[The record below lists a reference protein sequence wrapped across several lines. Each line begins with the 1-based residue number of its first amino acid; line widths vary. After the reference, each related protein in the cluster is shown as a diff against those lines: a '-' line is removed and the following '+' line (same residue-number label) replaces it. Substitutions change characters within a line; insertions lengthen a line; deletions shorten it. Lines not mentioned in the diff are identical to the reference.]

1 MKGDGDWHNKE
12 GKDNYKHQK
21 SGENIRGDMQ
31 TVNEGANGGKIR
43 TNRTSTADKSNMV
56 TVSVEPEEDELSGIL
71 FEERKRQ
78 RNEKHD
84 TIRKNHGEIGLE
96 AIGYWL
102 LAWSLGQLGLAANN
116 STTADNDKY
125 TITADNDKY
134 RQTSK
139 TMDVDGP
146 SENQTPLQEATQTD
160 EKIHV
165 NLEEEGVK
173 CDDKDDDKGKK
184 ISVVWDYFNR
194 IIGCPIGKEKAKCSL
209 CNVIIGCYSR
219 NGTSAMMNH
228 LKTVCPKSPLRNNL
242 DKLQKTLQFEKISKE
257 DKLCT
262 VKAHTFNQER
272 WNSTY
277 TMLEVSVKYEGAF
290 IRMVIEDN
298 DYEAFFKVNE
308 LEVVG
313 ENSKKKKKKVV
324 EGPPLYDDFCNVNRF
339 IKVQEAIMRLCS
351 SEDILMRDM
360 AKRMKDKV
368 SLSAFELGIRMVR
381 TIQKA
386 PVVLDP
392 RYKMSYIEFCFA
404 KIYGKGSGK
413 HVIMKD
419 KVSKTLH
426 ELFDYYMHLK
436 GHENSSPKP
445 KTNQPDQSWQDDFGK
460 YMEDGSEGGVSS
472 VASEAAFSTGGR
484 TIDAYRS
491 SLSPKTAEALVC
503 SQDWLRNSE
512 SVTDLRGEPDEYLQ
526 HEKLENEEVKFVGKS
541 FNYLDIDE

>member
-1 MKGDGDWHNKE
+1 MPN
-12 GKDNYKHQK
+12 
-21 SGENIRGDMQ
+21 S
-31 TVNEGANGGKIR
+31 
-43 TNRTSTADKSNMV
+43 
-56 TVSVEPEEDELSGIL
+56 LL
-71 FEERKRQ
+71 Q
-78 RNEKHD
+78 R
-84 TIRKNHGEIGLE
+84 I
-96 AIGYWL
+96 A
-102 LAWSLGQLGLAANN
+102 AANN
-116 STTADNDKY
+116 STTAGNDKY
-125 TITADNDKY
+125 TTTADNDKY
-134 RQTSK
+134 SQASE
-139 TMDVDGP
+139 TMDADGP
-146 SENQTPLQEATQTD
+146 SENQTPLQEAAQTD

-184 ISVVWDYFNR
+184 SSVVWDYFNR
-194 IIGCPIGKEKAKCSL
+194 ITGCPVGKEKAKCSL

-242 DKLQKTLQFEKISKE
+242 DKLQKTLQFEKITKE
-257 DKLCT
+257 DKLRT
-262 VKAHTFNQER
+262 VKAHTFNQVR

-277 TMLEVSVKYEGAF
+277 TMLEVAVKYEGAF

-313 ENSKKKKKKVV
+313 KNSKKKKKKVV

-339 IKVQEAIMRLCS
+339 IKFLEIFFDVTIKLSGSKYCTSNVFFVELVKVQEAIMRLCS

-360 AKRMKDKV
+360 AKRMKDKYNKYWDNEENTNFLLYV
-368 SLSAFELGIRMVR
+368 A
-381 TIQKA
+381 
-386 PVVLDP
+386 VVLDP

-404 KIYGKGSGK
+404 KIYGKGSSK

-419 KVSKTLH
+419 KVLKTLH

-445 KTNQPDQSWQDDFGK
+445 KTNQPDQSWQDDFEK
-460 YMEDGSEGGVSS
+460 YMEDGSEGGVGK
-472 VASEAAFSTGGR
+472 SELDVYLV
-484 TIDAYRS
+484 DARERKGDGFDR
-491 SLSPKTAEALVC
+491 LVWWKTAEALVC

-512 SVTDLRGEPDEYLQ
+512 SVTDLRGEPDEYL
-526 HEKLENEEVKFVGKS
+526 HYEKLENDEVKFVGKS
-541 FNYLDIDE
+541 FDYLDIDE